1 MQSIK
6 LTQEHKDKLLEMC
19 KALFPELQK
28 KAYNKSLKYYSDINQ
43 AEGFYITGLNFIG
56 CSYPID
62 SRDDSYHHHLF
73 EQIHWFEFCWI
84 LLNKLIKKSSPLETT
99 KFISYFGIVCFNR
112 SEFNHPVNYLYN
124 EFKKLK

>member
-84 LLNKLIKKSSPLETT
+84 LLNKLIKKKLSIRNN
-99 KFISYFGIVCFNR
+99 KIYIVFWYCLF
-112 SEFNHPVNYLYN
+112 
-124 EFKKLK
+124 